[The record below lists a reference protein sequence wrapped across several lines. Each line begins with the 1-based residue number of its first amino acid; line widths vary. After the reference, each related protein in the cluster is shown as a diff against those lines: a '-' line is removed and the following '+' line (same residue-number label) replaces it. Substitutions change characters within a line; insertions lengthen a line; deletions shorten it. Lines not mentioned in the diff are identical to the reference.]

1 MKTIIG
7 IDAHRVAEKVIS
19 TLQSELGLDVK
30 PESIYFDHGRGK
42 IWIFEL
48 EYCQK
53 LGRVAMELPADDY
66 KVQLGAVELYQKV
79 TGR

>member
-1 MKTIIG
+1 MKTITG
-7 IDAHRVAEKVIS
+7 IDAHRIAEKVINI
-19 TLQSELGLDVK
+19 LQRELGLEVTPD
-30 PESIYFDHGRGK
+30 SIYFDQGRGQ

-53 LGRVAMELPADDY
+53 VGRVAMELPADDY